1 MAQSED
7 SLYMNRCLE
16 LAGRAEGYTSPNPM
30 VGAVVVYNGKI
41 IGEGFHLRAG
51 EPHAEVNAINS
62 VTDRSLLPYSTLYVN
77 LEPCSHY
84 GRTPPC
90 ADLII
95 SCGIPR
101 VVIGATD
108 TSPKVAGRGIEKM
121 SHAGVE
127 VITGIEE
134 VKCRELNK
142 RFFTWNE
149 GKRPYVILKWARSAD
164 GFIDFVRKGGDTA
177 GPHWITGMAE
187 RVLVHRWRA
196 AEGAILAGGATVR
209 LDNPALD
216 VRYWKGRNPVRIIV
230 SRSGEI
236 DRKAKIFSPT
246 AEVIL
251 FTRTP
256 GVTFPGVKV
265 IVIKDGDDTVTAVLN
280 ALFDLGIQSLFVEGG
295 SRIIKAFVASG
306 KWDEARRFTGKENFG
321 AGIADPFPDMEPRIS
336 WHFGSS
342 ILEVAYNNTR
352 QG

>member
-1 MAQSED
+1 MAQTED

-16 LAGRAEGYTSPNPM
+16 LAGMAEGYTSPNPM
-30 VGAVVVYNGKI
+30 VGSVVVHNGKI

-62 VTDRSLLPYSTLYVN
+62 VTDKTLLPHSTLYVN
-77 LEPCSHY
+77 LEPCSHH

-101 VVIGATD
+101 VVVGTTD
-108 TSPKVAGRGIEKM
+108 TSLKVAGKGIEKLRQ
-121 SHAGVE
+121 AGIE
-127 VITGIEE
+127 VTTGIGET
-134 VKCRELNK
+134 KCRELNK

-149 GKRPYVILKWARSAD
+149 KKRPYVILKWARSAD
-164 GFIDFVRKGGDTA
+164 GYIDFVRKVDDTA

-196 AEGAILAGGATVR
+196 AEDAILAGGATVR

-216 VRYWKGRNPVRIIV
+216 VRFWKGRNPVRVII
-230 SRSGEI
+230 SRSGDI
-236 DRKAKIFSPT
+236 DPQAKIFSST
-246 AEVIL
+246 AEVVL
-251 FTRTP
+251 FTRNP
-256 GVTFPGVKV
+256 RVSFPGVKV
-265 IVIKDGDDTVTAVLN
+265 IVMNDGQETVATVLDTLC
-280 ALFDLGIQSLFVEGG
+280 DMEIQSLFVEGG
-295 SRIIKAFVASG
+295 SQIIKAFVASG

-321 AGIADPFPDMEPRIS
+321 AGITDPFPDMEPTEL
-336 WHFGSS
+336 HHYESS
-342 ILEVAYNNTR
+342 ILEVGYNITR

>member
-1 MAQSED
+1 
-7 SLYMNRCLE
+7 
-16 LAGRAEGYTSPNPM
+16 M
-30 VGAVVVYNGKI
+30 VGSVVVHNGKI

-62 VTDRSLLPYSTLYVN
+62 VTDKTLLPHSTLYVN

-101 VVIGATD
+101 VVVGAED
-108 TSPKVAGRGIEKM
+108 TSTKVAGRGIEKM
-121 SHAGVE
+121 RQAGVE

-149 GKRPYVILKWARSAD
+149 RKRPYIILKWARSAD
-164 GFIDFVRKGGDTA
+164 GFIDFVRNNGDTA
-177 GPHWITGMAE
+177 GPRWITGMAE

-196 AEGAILAGGATVR
+196 AEDAILAGGATVR

-216 VRYWKGRNPVRIIV
+216 VRYWEGRNPVRIIV

-236 DRKAKIFSPT
+236 DRKAKVFTPT
-246 AEVIL
+246 AEVLL
-251 FTRTP
+251 FTRNP
-256 GVTFPGVKV
+256 QVTFPGVKV
-265 IVIKDGDDTVTAVLN
+265 IVMSDEEDTVAAVLN
-280 ALFDLGIQSLFVEGG
+280 NLFNLGIQSLFVEGG
-295 SRIIKAFVASG
+295 SQIIKAFVASG

-321 AGIADPFPDMEPRIS
+321 AGIADPFPEMEPRIS
-336 WHFGSS
+336 HRFESS

-352 QG
+352 QV

>member
-30 VGAVVVYNGKI
+30 VGAVVVHNGKI

-62 VTDRSLLPYSTLYVN
+62 VKDKTLLPHSTLYVN
-77 LEPCSHY
+77 LEPCSHH

-101 VVIGATD
+101 VTVGATD
-108 TSPKVAGRGIEKM
+108 TSSKVAGRGIEKM
-121 SHAGVE
+121 RQA
-127 VITGIEE
+127 GIEVTTCVE
-134 VKCRELNK
+134 ETKCRELNK

-149 GKRPYVILKWARSAD
+149 KKRPYIILKWARSAD
-164 GFIDFVRKGGDTA
+164 GFIDFVRNNGDTA

-196 AEGAILAGGATVR
+196 AEDAILAGGATVR

-216 VRYWKGRNPVRIIV
+216 VRYWKGRNPVRVIV
-230 SRSGEI
+230 SRSGDI
-236 DRKAKIFSPT
+236 DQRSKIFSPT
-246 AEVIL
+246 AEVVL
-251 FTRTP
+251 FTRNP
-256 GVTFPGVKV
+256 RVTFPGVKV
-265 IVIKDGDDTVTAVLN
+265 ILMEDEQDTVSAILN
-280 ALFDLGIQSLFVEGG
+280 ALYDMEIQSLFVEGG
-295 SRIIKAFVASG
+295 SQVIKAFVASG
-306 KWDEARRFTGKENFG
+306 KWDEARRFTGKEKFG
-321 AGIADPFPDMEPRIS
+321 AGVADPFPEMEPLI
-336 WHFGSS
+336 FQQFESS
-342 ILEVAYNNTR
+342 ILEVAFNNTR

>member
-7 SLYMNRCLE
+7 SLYMNRCLD
-16 LAGRAEGYTSPNPM
+16 LAGGAEGYTSPNPM
-30 VGAVVVYNGKI
+30 VGAVVVHNGKI

-51 EPHAEVNAINS
+51 QPHAEVNAINS
-62 VTDRSLLPYSTLYVN
+62 VTDKTLLPYSTIYVN

-101 VVIGATD
+101 VAVGTTD
-108 TSPKVAGRGIEKM
+108 TSPRVAGRGIEKM
-121 SHAGVE
+121 REAGIV
-127 VITGIEE
+127 VTTGIEE
-134 VKCRELNK
+134 AKCRELNK

-149 GKRPYVILKWARSAD
+149 KKRPYIILKWACSAD
-164 GFIDFVRKGGDTA
+164 GFIDFEREKGDTA

-196 AEGAILAGGATVR
+196 AEDAILAGGATIR

-236 DRKAKIFSPT
+236 DKKAKIFSPT

-251 FTRTP
+251 FTRNP
-256 GVTFPGVKV
+256 RVTFPGVKV
-265 IVIKDGDDTVTAVLN
+265 IMMRDEEDTVTAVLN
-280 ALFDLGIQSLFVEGG
+280 TLFDLGIQSLFVEGG
-295 SRIIKAFVASG
+295 SQIIKAFVASG
-306 KWDEARRFTGKENFG
+306 KWDEARRFTGKESFG
-321 AGIADPFPDMEPRIS
+321 AGIADPFPEMEPRILQR
-336 WHFGSS
+336 FESS
-342 ILEVAYNNTR
+342 TIEVAFNNTR

>member
-7 SLYMNRCLE
+7 SIYMNRCLE

-30 VGAVVVYNGKI
+30 VGAVVVHNGKI

-51 EPHAEVNAINS
+51 EPHAEVNAINA
-62 VTDRSLLPYSTLYVN
+62 VTDKTLLLHSTLYVN
-77 LEPCSHY
+77 LEPCSHH

-95 SCGIPR
+95 NCGIPR
-101 VVIGATD
+101 VVVGATD
-108 TSPKVAGRGIEKM
+108 TSSKVAGRGIEKM
-121 SHAGVE
+121 RQAGIG
-127 VITGIEE
+127 VITGLEE

-149 GKRPYVILKWARSAD
+149 KKRPYVILKWARSAD
-164 GFIDFVRKGGDTA
+164 GFIDFVRTPGDTA

-196 AEGAILAGGATVR
+196 AEDAILAGGATVR

-216 VRYWKGRNPVRIIV
+216 VRYWKGRNPVRIII

-236 DRKAKIFSPT
+236 DQQAKIFSPT
-246 AEVIL
+246 AEVIM
-251 FTRTP
+251 FTRNP
-256 GVTFPGVKV
+256 RVTFPGVKV
-265 IVIKDGDDTVTAVLN
+265 IVIRDDQDTVSAILN
-280 ALFDLGIQSLFVEGG
+280 TLFDLDIQSLFVEGG

-321 AGIADPFPDMEPRIS
+321 AGIADPFPEMEPRVTQR
-336 WHFGSS
+336 FESS
-342 ILEVAYNNTR
+342 TLGVAFNNTLP
-352 QG
+352 G

>member
-62 VTDRSLLPYSTLYVN
+62 VTDKTLLPHSTLYVN
-77 LEPCSHY
+77 LEPCSHH

-101 VVIGATD
+101 VVVGAID
-108 TSPKVAGRGIEKM
+108 TSSKVAGRGIEKM
-121 SHAGVE
+121 SQAGVE

-149 GKRPYVILKWARSAD
+149 RKRPYVILKWARSAD

-196 AEGAILAGGATVR
+196 AEDAILAGGATVR

-216 VRYWKGRNPVRIIV
+216 VRYWKGKNPVRIIV
-230 SRSGEI
+230 SRSGEL

-246 AEVIL
+246 AEVLL
-251 FTRTP
+251 FTRNP
-256 GVTFPGVKV
+256 NVTFPGVKV
-265 IVIKDGDDTVTAVLN
+265 IVMSDEDDTVATVLKT
-280 ALFDLGIQSLFVEGG
+280 LFDLEIQSLFVEGG
-295 SRIIKAFVASG
+295 SQIIKAFVASG
-306 KWDEARRFTGKENFG
+306 KWDEARRFTGKESFT

-336 WHFGSS
+336 QHFRSS
-342 ILEVAYNNTR
+342 TLEIAFNNTR
-352 QG
+352 QE

>member
-16 LAGRAEGYTSPNPM
+16 LAGRAEGYTRPNPM
-30 VGAVVVYNGKI
+30 VGAVVVHNGKI

-51 EPHAEVNAINS
+51 EPHAEENAINS
-62 VTDRSLLPYSTLYVN
+62 VTDKTLLPHSTLYVN

-95 SCGIPR
+95 RSAIPR
-101 VVIGATD
+101 VVVGATD
-108 TSPKVAGRGIEKM
+108 TSSKVAGRGIEKM
-121 SHAGVE
+121 RQAGVE
-127 VITGIEE
+127 VIIGIEE

-149 GKRPYVILKWARSAD
+149 KKRPYVIMKWARSAD
-164 GFIDFVRKGGDTA
+164 GFIDFVRKDGDTA

-196 AEGAILAGGATVR
+196 AEDAILAGGATVR

-216 VRYWKGRNPVRIIV
+216 VRYWEGRNPVRIIV

-236 DRKAKIFSPT
+236 DRKAKIFFPT

-251 FTRTP
+251 FTRNP
-256 GVTFPGVKV
+256 GLSFPGVKV
-265 IVIKDGDDTVTAVLN
+265 IVMQDDQDTIATILN
-280 ALFDLGIQSLFVEGG
+280 TLYDMEIQSLFVEGG
-295 SRIIKAFVASG
+295 SQVIKAFVASG
-306 KWDEARRFTGKENFG
+306 KWDEARRFTGRECFG
-321 AGIADPFPDMEPRIS
+321 AGITDPFPEMEPRLS
-336 WHFGSS
+336 QSFGSS
-342 ILEVAYNNTR
+342 TLEVAFNDTR
-352 QG
+352 KG

>member
-1 MAQSED
+1 MAQPED

-30 VGAVVVYNGKI
+30 VGAVVVHNGKI

-62 VTDRSLLPYSTLYVN
+62 VTDKKLLTNSTLYVN

-95 SCGIPR
+95 SCSIPR
-101 VVIGATD
+101 VVVGTMD
-108 TSPKVAGRGIEKM
+108 TSTNVAGRGIEKM
-121 SHAGVE
+121 RQAGVE
-127 VITGIEE
+127 VMTGIEE
-134 VKCRELNK
+134 LKCRELNK

-149 GKRPYVILKWARSAD
+149 RKRPYIILKWARSAD
-164 GFIDFVRKGGDTA
+164 GFIDFVRKDGDTA

-196 AEGAILAGGATVR
+196 AEDAILAGGATVR

-216 VRYWKGRNPVRIIV
+216 VRYWEGRNPVRIIV

-236 DRKAKIFSPT
+236 DRKAKIFTPT
-246 AEVIL
+246 AEVLL
-251 FTRTP
+251 FTRNP
-256 GVTFPGVKV
+256 EVTFPGVKV
-265 IVIKDGDDTVTAVLN
+265 IVMSDEEDTVAAVLRN
-280 ALFDLGIQSLFVEGG
+280 LFDLGIQSLFVEGG
-295 SRIIKAFVASG
+295 SQIIKAFVASG
-306 KWDEARRFTGKENFG
+306 IWDEARRFTGRERFG
-321 AGIADPFPDMEPRIS
+321 AGIADPFPELEPRIS
-336 WHFGSS
+336 QRFESS
-342 ILEVAYNNTR
+342 ILEVAYNNT
-352 QG
+352 